1 MCFFY
6 CDTAS
11 NGRRAWNSALWVIR
25 KTMTPCDTSND
36 MKKEQS
42 ARLSKN
48 YSIQKYILA
57 VIGIAVALIYLV
69 FMAAIGSN
77 ILKYFLLLITTN
89 QYILI
94 TLYVFVFTII
104 LDLITI
110 PLSFY
115 GGFILEHIFKLSN
128 QTLFGWVKDELKKF
142 FISLVLLIFL
152 VQIIYIFLR
161 NFPNSWWIFTTIFWI
176 FFSIIMAKLAP
187 VIIFPLFFKSVPI
200 DKEDIKEGLLSL
212 AEGTGINIEGVYK
225 INLSKNTKKA
235 NAALAGLGNTRRI
248 ILSDTLIDSY
258 SLAEIRSVFAHEL
271 GHHVYHHIRK
281 LLIIGSISGFA
292 GFALCHY
299 VLTKAITILGYQ
311 YIHDIAAFPILCLVL
326 GAFGFI
332 LMPIQNAYSR
342 KLERECDRY
351 AIKKTNNPEAFIST
365 MDKLAEQNLADRNP
379 NRLIEILF
387 YDHPPIS
394 KRIEMAKE
402 EAKLKE

>member
-1 MCFFY
+1 
-6 CDTAS
+6 
-11 NGRRAWNSALWVIR
+11 
-25 KTMTPCDTSND
+25 

-42 ARLSKN
+42 AQLSKK
-48 YSIQKYILA
+48 YSIQKYTLA
-57 VIGIAVALIYLV
+57 VIGMAVALIYLV
-69 FMAAIGSN
+69 LMALFGSD
-77 ILKYFLLLITTN
+77 IIKSFLLLITTN
-89 QYILI
+89 QYVLI
-94 TLYVFVFTII
+94 ALYIFIFTIL

-115 GGFILEHIFKLSN
+115 RGFILEHIFKLSN
-128 QTLFGWVKDELKKF
+128 QTFLGWVKDELKKF
-142 FISLVLLIFL
+142 LMSLVLLTLL
-152 VQIIYIFLR
+152 VEIMYIFLR
-161 NFPNSWWIFTTIFWI
+161 NFPNSWWVFTTIFWI

-187 VIIFPLFFKSVPI
+187 VLIFPLFYKSVPI

-212 AEGTGINIEGVYK
+212 AEGTDINIEGVYK

-235 NAALAGLGNTRRI
+235 NAALAGLGSTRRVL
-248 ILSDTLIDSY
+248 LSDTLMDSY

-281 LLIIGSISGFA
+281 MLIIGSISGLV

-299 VLTKAITILGYQ
+299 VLTKMVTILGYQ
-311 YIHDIAAFPILCLVL
+311 HIHDIAAFPILCLVL

-342 KLERECDRY
+342 RMERACDRY
-351 AIKKTNNPEAFIST
+351 AIKRTNDPEAFIST

-394 KRIEMAKE
+394 KRIEMARKE
-402 EAKLKE
+402 VAVYRNGKT